1 MDMVFAKVRIMES
14 ILNIDFCGIN
24 ESCFRKCGVNDSLF
38 DANQTKNQSY
48 R

>member
-24 ESCFRKCGVNDSLF
+24 ESLVSGN
-38 DANQTKNQSY
+38 AG
-48 R
+48 